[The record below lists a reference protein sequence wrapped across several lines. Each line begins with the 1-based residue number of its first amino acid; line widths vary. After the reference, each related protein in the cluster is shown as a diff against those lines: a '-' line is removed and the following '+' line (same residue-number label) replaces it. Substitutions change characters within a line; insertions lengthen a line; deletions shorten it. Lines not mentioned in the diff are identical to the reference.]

1 MPSAARL
8 EVRGKDKSK
17 LRSWVRASGI
27 RAGLAQRARIVL
39 LAGEG
44 LSNTEIATRVGVS
57 RPTVIHWRDR
67 YAEGGLA
74 ALADRKRSG
83 RRRRVDEAQV
93 VAATLNPPPERLGVT
108 HWSSRLLGGEL
119 GIGFAT
125 VARIW
130 RKWNLQP
137 WRVETFKFSTDP
149 ELEAKVRDVV
159 GLYLHPPQN
168 AVVLCIDEKSQVQA
182 LQRTA
187 PILPIMPGVP
197 EKATHDYIRN
207 GTTTLFAAL
216 EVATGKVVDACQ
228 PRHRHQEFLRFLKQV
243 AKAYPRRRLHIV
255 CDNYATH
262 KHPKVKAWLAR
273 NPRITLHFTPTSGS
287 WLNLVEIFFGI
298 ITRQAIRRG
307 SFDSVRE
314 LVDAIRRFIDG
325 WNERCEPF
333 IWTKDADT
341 ILTKAKRK
349 TTSDTRH

>member
-1 MPSAARL
+1 MPTAARL
-8 EVRGKDKSK
+8 EVRGKDKSR

-44 LSNTEIATRVGVS
+44 LSNTEIAARVGVS

-74 ALADRKRSG
+74 ALEDRKRSG
-83 RRRRVDEAQV
+83 RPRRVDEAQV
-93 VAATLNPPPERLGVT
+93 VAATLNPPPQRLGVT
-108 HWSSRLLGGEL
+108 HWSSRLLGAEL
-119 GIGFAT
+119 GLGFAT

-149 ELEAKVRDVV
+149 ELEAKVRDVI
-159 GLYLHPPQN
+159 GLYLHPPEN

-187 PILPIMPGVP
+187 PILPLRPGLP

-216 EVATGKVVDACQ
+216 EVATGKVVDTCL

-243 AKAYPRRRLHIV
+243 AKAYPRRKLHLV
-255 CDNYATH
+255 VDNYATH
-262 KHPKVKAWLAR
+262 NHPAVRAWLTR

-287 WLNLVEIFFGI
+287 WLNMVEIFFSI

-307 SFDSVRE
+307 SFGSVKD
-314 LVDAIRRFIDG
+314 LIAAIGTFIDG
-325 WNERCEPF
+325 WNERCHPF
-333 IWTKDADT
+333 VWTKDADT
-341 ILTKAKRK
+341 ILAKAKRK